1 MMNTPE
7 GHTSGS
13 GTKDFYTILVV
24 DDDESILD
32 LLNQI
37 LKNNSRFDCAV
48 CTVETAEEAEDE
60 LLERK
65 YDLII
70 TDQKLPGTNG
80 TEFLSK
86 VKDRYPQ
93 TVRMLITGY
102 SDLDIAKEAINEAE
116 VHSFIEKPWDNK
128 ELIENIYENLKKMD
142 ERTSESDI
150 IKPRDVREA
159 ITKIESTIEEGL
171 QSSSQDFSRISALG
185 GIDREASKTLTFE
198 FSSVSDFNKFP
209 FEMKHMDLSDVD
221 VRIEDFRVYSD
232 RFRISISL
240 SKG

>member
-1 MMNTPE
+1 MNPTDE
-7 GHTSGS
+7 TTGS
-13 GTKDFYTILVV
+13 VTTDFYTILVV

-32 LLNQI
+32 LLTQLLETND
-37 LKNNSRFDCAV
+37 KFDCAV
-48 CTVETAEEAEDE
+48 SSVETAEEAEKD
-60 LLERK
+60 LQERK

-80 TEFLSK
+80 TELLNK
-86 VKDRYPQ
+86 IKDKYPQ

-102 SDLDIAKEAINEAE
+102 SDLDIAKEAINKAE

-128 ELIENIYENLKKMD
+128 ELIDKIYENLKKIED
-142 ERTSESDI
+142 RTSESDI

-159 ITKIESTIEEGL
+159 ITKIENTIEEGL
-171 QSSSQDFSRISALG
+171 QSSSQDFSRVSALG
-185 GIDREASKTLTFE
+185 GLDREVSKTLTFE
-198 FSSVSDFNKFP
+198 FDSVSDFNKLP
-209 FEMKHMDLSDVD
+209 FELKHMDLDNVD

-232 RFRISISL
+232 RFRVTISL

>member
-1 MMNTPE
+1 MNPSDNTN
-7 GHTSGS
+7 GS
-13 GTKDFYTILVV
+13 VPTDFYTILVV

-32 LLNQI
+32 LLKQLLETNDI
-37 LKNNSRFDCAV
+37 FDCAV
-48 CTVETAEEAEDE
+48 STVETAEEAEKD
-60 LLERK
+60 LQERR

-86 VKDRYPQ
+86 VKDRYPK

-102 SDLDIAKEAINEAE
+102 SDLDIAKEAINKAE

-128 ELIENIYENLKKMD
+128 ELIDKIYENLKKM
-142 ERTSESDI
+142 EESTSESDI
-150 IKPRDVREA
+150 YKPRDVRES
-159 ITKIESTIEEGL
+159 ITKIESTIEDGL
-171 QSSSQDFSRISALG
+171 PSSSQDFSRVSALG
-185 GIDREASKTLTFE
+185 GINRDASKSLTFE
-198 FSSVSDFNKFP
+198 FDSVSDFNKFP
-209 FEMKHMDLSDVD
+209 FELKHMDLEGVD

-232 RFRISISL
+232 RYRVTISL

>member
-1 MMNTPE
+1 MHPPNDTK
-7 GHTSGS
+7 GS
-13 GTKDFYTILVV
+13 VPTDFYTILVV

-32 LLNQI
+32 LLVQ
-37 LKNNSRFDCAV
+37 LLENNDQFDCV
-48 CTVETAEEAEDE
+48 VSTSETAEEAEED
-60 LLERK
+60 LKERI

-80 TEFLSK
+80 TELLSDIK
-86 VKDRYPQ
+86 ERYPH

-102 SDLDIAKEAINEAE
+102 SDLDIAKEAINKAE

-128 ELIENIYENLKKMD
+128 ELIDKIYENLKKME

-150 IKPRDVREA
+150 FKPRDVREA
-159 ITKIESTIEEGL
+159 ITKIESTIEDGL
-171 QSSSQDFSRISALG
+171 PSSSQDFSRVSALG
-185 GIDREASKTLTFE
+185 GINREASKSLTFE
-198 FSSVSDFNKFP
+198 FDSVSDFNKFP
-209 FEMKHMDLSDVD
+209 FELKHMDLEGVD

-232 RFRISISL
+232 RYRVTISL